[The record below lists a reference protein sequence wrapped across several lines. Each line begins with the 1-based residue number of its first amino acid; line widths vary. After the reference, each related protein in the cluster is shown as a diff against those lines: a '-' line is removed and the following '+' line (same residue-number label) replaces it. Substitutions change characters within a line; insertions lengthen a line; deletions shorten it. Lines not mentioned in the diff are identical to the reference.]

1 MLRRDFRF
9 GDGKQVR
16 LAAFAHV
23 PADARSA
30 CIAVIE
36 VPSDPIEAVSFC
48 RELGAPVVFVCYGSQ
63 LQWWRQSPGEPQL
76 VESLPATE
84 IECFFGAHQA
94 DFAPTA
100 VYRAKTWARFG
111 KHYQLSFVDMG
122 LMPLVESEIGEALGS
137 LIERSVSTLK
147 SRLAWRRL
155 SEDQSDWLLRS
166 VFWLVAA
173 KLLRDKQVSAF
184 SDVQLSDVDEV
195 FVRVAAHYGTT
206 TKVAARNAHE
216 RDALREVAATIAGF
230 AHLGHATTESL
241 AYVYENTLISK
252 ETRKALGTHSTPP
265 YLVDYVVGK
274 LASWIEEIPLRD
286 RSVFEPACG
295 HAAFLVSAMRLL
307 RELLPGN
314 WSPRRRHEYL
324 HKRLHGCEVDAF
336 ALEIARLSLTL
347 ADVPNPDGWDLQLT
361 DMFERDVLVR
371 SAESATI
378 LVANAPFENFTATER
393 ASYQKHEE
401 ELRHANKTA
410 EMLRRALPALPAGAV
425 VGIVVP
431 QGLLH
436 SSNATEVREMLVREF
451 EIADICLL
459 PDGIFTLSDMESAI
473 VLARKR
479 PVRKR
484 RGSSFTYRRVRERD
498 LDGFKRDYR
507 FSSVRRLGQSRF
519 SADNGWDMR
528 VPELDELW
536 HWCRLYATLE
546 SVAHVSYG
554 LSYEARNL
562 PEGAVKYSQ
571 RRFTGAKRGF
581 VRLKHDLL
589 LHQLPRGLWMNLS
602 REVVQVKRAGA
613 ATGIPQLLVNRAPVS
628 RGPWR
633 LKALIDAEGHAVTD
647 AFVTIRPSETAWSLE
662 FLWAICNSPF
672 ANAFAFTHSTKR
684 HNLTTMMRS
693 IPVPAVAECD
703 IQRVTEAVRG
713 YLQEVAQEEQMLAP
727 PIRPD
732 LARDLMLRV
741 DADVLRLYDLPPRL
755 ERQLLDLFA
764 GWQREGVP
772 FQFERY
778 YPEDYEP
785 CFPLHEYLSDSYER
799 STAGYLRAQPRE
811 DLPPELLNALG
822 VAVEAY
828 ADEE

>member
-1 MLRRDFRF
+1 MLRPDFRF
-9 GDGKQVR
+9 ADGKQVR

-30 CIAVIE
+30 CIAVVE
-36 VPSDPIEAVSFC
+36 VASDPIAAVSSC
-48 RELGAPVVFVCYGSQ
+48 RDLGAPVVFVCYGAE
-63 LQWWRQSPGEPQL
+63 LQWWKQGPGQPQL
-76 VESLPATE
+76 VETVPATE
-84 IECFFGAHQA
+84 IKHFFGAHQA
-94 DFAPTA
+94 EFAPTA
-100 VYRAKTWARFG
+100 VYRAKTWGRFD

-147 SRLAWRRL
+147 SRLAWRKL
-155 SEDQSDWLLRS
+155 SEAQSDWLLKS
-166 VFWLVAA
+166 VFWLLAA
-173 KLLRDKQVSAF
+173 KILRDKQVAAF
-184 SDVQLSDVDEV
+184 SEIQLSDVDEV
-195 FVRVAAHYGTT
+195 FRRVGVHYGTN
-206 TKVAARNAHE
+206 TKVAARNASE
-216 RDALREVAATIAGF
+216 RDALREVAASIADF

-241 AYVYENTLISK
+241 AYVYEHTLISK
-252 ETRKALGTHSTPP
+252 VTRKALGTHSTPP

-274 LASWIEEIPLRD
+274 LASWIEEIPLKNRN
-286 RSVFEPACG
+286 VFEPACG
-295 HAAFLVSAMRLL
+295 HAAFLVAAMRLL

-314 WSPRRRHEYL
+314 WSPQRRHEYL

-378 LVANAPFENFTATER
+378 LVANAPFENFTGTER
-393 ASYQKHEE
+393 TRYEKRRV
-401 ELRHANKTA
+401 ELHHANKTA
-410 EMLRRALPALPAGAV
+410 EMLAHALPALPPGAL
-425 VGIVVP
+425 VGVVVP

-436 SSNATEVREMLVREF
+436 SGNATDVREILVREF
-451 EIADICLL
+451 DIADVCLL

-473 VLARKR
+473 VLARKGQLR
-479 PVRKR
+479 ER
-484 RGSSFTYRRVRERD
+484 RGSSLTYRRVRERD
-498 LDGFKRDYR
+498 VDGFKHDYH
-507 FSSVRRLGQSRF
+507 FSSVRRLDQSRF
-519 SADNGWDMR
+519 SAENGWDMR
-528 VPELDELW
+528 VPELEELW
-536 HWCRLYATLE
+536 QWCRLYGTLE
-546 SVAHVSYG
+546 SVAHISYG
-554 LSYEARNL
+554 LSYEASKL

-571 RRFTGAKRGF
+571 RRFSGAKRGF
-581 VRLKHDLL
+581 VRLQHDLL

-602 REVVQVKRAGA
+602 PGVVQVKRAGA

-633 LKALIDAEGHAVTD
+633 LKALIDAEGHPVTD
-647 AFVTIRPSETAWSLE
+647 AFITIRPGETAWSLE
-662 FLWAICNSPF
+662 FLWALCNSPF

-684 HNLTTMMRS
+684 YNLTTMMRS
-693 IPVPAVAECD
+693 IPVPPVAECD
-703 IQRVTEAVRG
+703 IQRVTETVRG
-713 YLQEVAQEEQMLAP
+713 YLREVAQDKQMLAP
-727 PIRPD
+727 TVSADR
-732 LARDLMLRV
+732 ARDLMLRV

-764 GWQREGVP
+764 GWQRQGVP

-811 DLPPELLNALG
+811 DSPPELVHALR